1 MTHSVSNSDLFMS
14 ISYGKYKG
22 CWSLEP
28 KGTQSSKNHLA
39 TIEAHRRPG
48 HHRMVTTPLESKENC
63 RSTTTSPVG
72 IFFNYGVVEL
82 TFQWIENLLL
92 KSINFVVSEFVIS
105 TGFRKL
111 KIYIFLFFSVFP
123 LTTRHSRA
131 QIMSR
136 QLLIAIPGIDPSHVG
151 CVLDSVVLGEVS
163 LRVHPHSPVKD
174 FPIVLH
180 THSWSVTWTT

>member
-1 MTHSVSNSDLFMS
+1 
-14 ISYGKYKG
+14 
-22 CWSLEP
+22 
-28 KGTQSSKNHLA
+28 
-39 TIEAHRRPG
+39 
-48 HHRMVTTPLESKENC
+48 MVTTPLESKENC

-82 TFQWIENLLL
+82 TFQLIENLLL

-105 TGFRKL
+105 TGSRKL
-111 KIYIFLFFSVFP
+111 KIYIFLFLSVFP
-123 LTTRHSRA
+123 LTTRHARA

-163 LRVHPHSPVKD
+163 LRVHPPSTVKD
-174 FPIVLH
+174 FPAVLH
-180 THSWSVTWTT
+180 THFLICYLYYIISGGNNIVTWYVFDNLTTKEISNCFISLATLNKSSSQVSSLEKSWV